1 MYASLFCF
9 TQKVER
15 REKYEQFVRERERQR
30 LEISQKKWTRKEEQ
44 EFYRAVTAYGVD
56 YDRYKSYYNNVHN
69 GSLYFS
75 GFCI

>member
-1 MYASLFCF
+1 
-9 TQKVER
+9 VER

-56 YDRYKSYYNNVHN
+56 YDRYWFLN
-69 GSLYFS
+69 L
-75 GFCI
+75 